1 VKIEYSDKRLDEVL
15 DFQDLE
21 RLFANFAKLTGI
33 DVSLHDIEGQEVL
46 RYRIHPEKT
55 ICELV
60 KTRQSTCNLQ
70 MQYAGKKA
78 LELGEPYIFQCG
90 TMIKCA
96 AAVLFEEK
104 YLGCLACGPVLLWEP
119 DEIARRDLAD
129 FAAKHEV
136 PADSVCE
143 ILEAIKQLTPETM
156 RSASQMLSLMVDH
169 MCQEE
174 SIFLSQRNRLTRQQD
189 KIAELMS
196 EKRQAALS
204 LQALERQNKFK
215 KYSYEMEKELIAFV
229 RSGETVRAH
238 EILNGILGEIFAIAA
253 GNLDIIKANVYELTA
268 VLIRAAVDAGI
279 PLTDLAHI
287 IRQVTRILAEESQ
300 YDEVCLLTTEV
311 LEEIIA
317 VLYEN
322 RFKKQGN
329 EHLMNAIQYI
339 RKHYSEDLSLDEVA
353 KNVFVS
359 GYYLSHLFREELD
372 ITYSDYL
379 NKIRMEAA
387 VKLMKEKNHLIQD
400 IATMTGFKDA
410 AYFCKTF
417 KKYNGLTPKKYM
429 TLL

>member
-1 VKIEYSDKRLDEVL
+1 MKIELSEKKLDEVL
-15 DFQDLE
+15 DFGDLE
-21 RLFANFAKLTGI
+21 RLFANFMKLTGI
-33 DVSLHDIEGQEVL
+33 DVSLHDVDGHEVL
-46 RYRIHPEKT
+46 RCRVHPEKT
-55 ICELV
+55 MCELV
-60 KTRQSTCNLQ
+60 RTHQTSCDLQ
-70 MQYAGKKA
+70 MKYAGRKA

-104 YLGCLACGPVLLWEP
+104 YLGCLACGPVLLWEA

-129 FAAKHEV
+129 FGAKYQIGSETIC
-136 PADSVCE
+136 A
-143 ILEAIKQLTPETM
+143 ILDVIKQLTPETM

-196 EKRQAALS
+196 EKRQATVS
-204 LQALERQNKFK
+204 LQALERKNKFK
-215 KYSYEMEKELIAFV
+215 KYSSEMEKELIAFV
-229 RSGETVRAH
+229 QSGDTVRAH

-279 PLTDLAHI
+279 PLTELAHI
-287 IRQVTRILAEESQ
+287 IRQVTKILGEESQ

-329 EHLMNAIQYI
+329 EHLMEAIQYI
-339 RKHYSEDLSLDEVA
+339 RKNFAEDISLDEVA

-359 GYYLSHLFREELD
+359 SFYLSHLFREELD

-379 NKIRMEAA
+379 TKIRMEAA
-387 VKLMKEKNHLIQD
+387 VKLMKEKNRSIRE
-400 IATMTGFKDA
+400 IAELTGFKEA
-410 AYFCKTF
+410 GYFGKAF
-417 KKYNGLTPKKYM
+417 KKCNGITPKKYM

>member
-46 RYRIHPEKT
+46 RYRIHPEKS

-60 KTRQSTCNLQ
+60 KARQSTCNLQ

-104 YLGCLACGPVLLWEP
+104 YLGCLACGPVLLWEA

-129 FAAKHEV
+129 FAAQHEV
-136 PADSVCE
+136 PAECVCE

-329 EHLMNAIQYI
+329 EHLMNAIQFI
-339 RKHYSEDLSLDEVA
+339 RKHYSEDLSLNEVA

-372 ITYSDYL
+372 ITFSDYL

-387 VKLMKEKNHLIQD
+387 IKLMKEKNHLIQD
-400 IATMTGFKDA
+400 IAAMTGFKDA
-410 AYFCKTF
+410 AYFCKAF